1 MVIGYSKMDQL
12 EIVRLNKMSVPKID
26 ETFIKE
32 TLRMIRESDLR
43 SNRVNLKRIIER
55 GYIERA
61 VVLCVTKCADYAI
74 VDMRADGVTMKVKIA
89 LDSVDDLYENPAR
102 YAEAVLLC

>member
-1 MVIGYSKMDQL
+1 
-12 EIVRLNKMSVPKID
+12 MSVPKID

-43 SNRVNLKRIIER
+43 SNRINLRRIREK
-55 GYIERA
+55 GHIERA
-61 VVLCVTKCADYAI
+61 IVLCVTKCADCAL
-74 VDMRADGVTMKVKIA
+74 VDMRADGVTMKIKIA
-89 LDSVDDLYENPAR
+89 LDSIDDLYDDPVK

>member
-1 MVIGYSKMDQL
+1 
-12 EIVRLNKMSVPKID
+12 MSVPKID

-43 SNRVNLKRIIER
+43 SNRINLRRIRER
-55 GYIERA
+55 GYIEKA
-61 VVLCVTKCADYAI
+61 IVLCVTKCDYCAI
-74 VDMRADGVTMKVKIA
+74 VDMRADGVTLKVKMA
-89 LDSVDDLYENPAR
+89 LDSIDDLYDDPVK